1 MVVPLE
7 DTMGTIRDKMTADL
21 ELRGLA
27 STTKK
32 EYLRR
37 AHNFIAYHRR
47 IHPTVTIWLR

>member
-1 MVVPLE
+1 MVPTQE

-32 EYLRR
+32 E
-37 AHNFIAYHRR
+37 
-47 IHPTVTIWLR
+47 